1 MSGLES
7 LRGKRVLFFCVQMFG
22 IEKDIIHQLE
32 KHGAIVT
39 YYDERPENNNFTK
52 GMIRLNRKFL
62 EKKISKYYTHIL
74 EEIKLQKFDFL
85 FVNKGEVVPDF
96 FLEEFIRLQP
106 NCSRV
111 FYTWDSFKNH
121 SRSLSILKYFHKKFT
136 FDSYDAEKYGIG
148 FRPLYFTDRY
158 REISSKINEK
168 SIDLLFLGTAHS
180 DRYIVSN
187 NIAEWCRHNGLKA
200 FNYYYMQ
207 GRLVY
212 YFKRLFDKKFSKF
225 DYKKL
230 SFKSLT
236 VDEIVSFYDKS
247 DVILDISHPDQ
258 SGLTMRTFESIGAG
272 RKLITTNVN
281 IRNYPFYNPNNI
293 YVIHRELINL
303 NLDFFKNDYEPL
315 DFELYQKCSI
325 DGWLEDIF
333 FGGEVNYWSEKYK
346 YRNFDY

>member
-7 LRGKRVLFFCVQMFG
+7 LRGKRILFFCVQMFG

-39 YYDERPENNNFTK
+39 YYDERPANNNFTK
-52 GMIRLNRKFL
+52 GIIRLNRKFL
-62 EKKISKYYTHIL
+62 EKKISKYYTLIL
-74 EEIKLQKFDFL
+74 KEIKNKKFDFL
-85 FVNKGEVVPDF
+85 FVNKGEVVPEF
-96 FLEEFIRLQP
+96 FLEEFIELQP
-106 NCSRV
+106 KCLRI
-111 FYTWDSFKNH
+111 FYTWDSFRNH
-121 SRSLSILKYFHKKFT
+121 NRSLSILKYFNKKFT
-136 FDSYDAEKYGIG
+136 FDSYDAKKYNIG

-158 REISSKINEK
+158 REIFNSNNKK

-187 NIAEWCRHNGLKA
+187 NIAEWCERHGLYA

-207 GRLVY
+207 GHFVY
-212 YFKRLFDKKFSKF
+212 FFKRLFDKSFSKF

-236 VDEIVSFYDKS
+236 VDEIVDFYEKS
-247 DVILDISHPDQ
+247 NVILDISHPDQ

-272 RKLITTNVN
+272 KKLITTNAN
-281 IRNYPFYNPNNI
+281 IVNYPFYNSNNI
-293 YVIHRELINL
+293 YVIDRDGINL
-303 NLDFFKNDYEPL
+303 DLNFFKNEYELL
-315 DFELYQKCSI
+315 DFEVYKKCSI

-333 FGGEVNYWSEKYK
+333 FGGEMNYWSKKYK
-346 YRNFDY
+346 YGNLDY